1 MNRFLLGI
9 AAGAALVYFFDAEHG
24 ENRRMKASNWVSQ
37 YVNADTM
44 QQARQATQAT
54 MQQARQATQS
64 TMQQARSLTG
74 QMSDQVNQL
83 RSGRRS
89 SSAATSDSLATDNA
103 TRTPAGTQS

>member
-24 ENRRMKASNWVSQ
+24 ESRRMKASNWVGQ

-44 QQARQATQAT
+44 QQARQATQ
-54 MQQARQATQS
+54 S
-64 TMQQARSLTG
+64 TVQQARSLTG